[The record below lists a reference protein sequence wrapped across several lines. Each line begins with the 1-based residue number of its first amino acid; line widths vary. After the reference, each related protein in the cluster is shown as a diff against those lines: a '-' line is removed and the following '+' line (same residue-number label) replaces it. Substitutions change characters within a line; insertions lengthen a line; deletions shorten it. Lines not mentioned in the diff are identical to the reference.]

1 MRLDVKSAGFLAT
14 GAFLLLL
21 IFGIGWPG
29 SGVWLLALGLLTLF
43 VSLIVWWIDS
53 ATVPNSVVVP
63 ASSGYSPRG
72 APFRGGNPSRR
83 SRLLYLGLPGPD
95 GSGRWVLP
103 DSVHVALVSGA
114 IGVLALIIFIGDAVG
129 GQGNDAAPLPI
140 AEQPSDARVI
150 DFEKPVVPEL
160 AAAVDPAAETADLS
174 RDPIDI
180 QPPTNPQPGLAR
192 PIEVVNAPRETPNT
206 VLYEVVAGDTIYD
219 IAGALGSSVD
229 AIIEANEIGEFD
241 IIHVGQ
247 ILLIPLLDEEEVADA
262 SGSPTDP
269 DP

>member
-29 SGVWLLALGLLTLF
+29 SGIWLLVLGLLTLF

-53 ATVPNSVVVP
+53 ATIPSSNAVPSP
-63 ASSGYSPRG
+63 GGYSPRG
-72 APFRGGNPSRR
+72 ASFHSGTSSHR

-95 GSGRWVLP
+95 GNGRWVLP
-103 DSVHVALVSGA
+103 DSVHVTLVFGA

-129 GQGNDAAPLPI
+129 GQGDGVAPP
-140 AEQPSDARVI
+140 PSVEEPLDPRVI
-150 DFEKPVVPEL
+150 DFDKPVVPEP
-160 AAAVDPAAETADLS
+160 AATTDPATEAADPS
-174 RDPIDI
+174 RDPIDV
-180 QPPTNPQPGLAR
+180 QAPTNPQPGLAR

-219 IAGALGSSVD
+219 IANTLGSSVD
-229 AIIEANEIGEFD
+229 AIIEANGIDEFD
-241 IIHVGQ
+241 VIHVGQ
-247 ILLIPLLDEEEVADA
+247 ILVVPLLDEEADDA
-262 SGSPTDP
+262 EGSSADP